1 MCIHGALLHISD
13 ELKKMEQSNF
23 DALLNKEKHP
33 RIKKEMFAKP
43 DPDTLCDINPVLAS
57 INMTVQCYREKF
69 NCVRGLSK
77 IMGRLLLDFHLYKEI
92 LGDLITQENSSST
105 E

>member
-1 MCIHGALLHISD
+1 MCIHVALFHISD

-23 DALLNKEKHP
+23 GALLNQQKHP

-43 DPDTLCDINPVLAS
+43 DPDTLCDINPVSAS
-57 INMTVQCYREKF
+57 SNMTVQCYCEKF

-77 IMGRLLLDFHLYKEI
+77 IVGRFLLDFHLHKDI

-105 E
+105 Q